1 MHCENGAARR
11 GDFRRQVM
19 TARTLLRPE
28 KWMDSSS
35 NWMTELQETLEL
47 LRHGDA
53 EDCAARLRTMLRAC
67 GHDPVRRAMT
77 LDGLGRALL
86 ALKRH
91 GQAAAALEESL
102 ALLRALPRKDLPL
115 LAGVMQNLAHVQ
127 LEAGDPQKSAAIGL
141 EAVRLCEENFGPDS
155 PRLAEALLHIS
166 AAYYRQRRLDDA
178 ETFLARAQAIWER
191 QNPTP
196 PELGTCYNN
205 LGRIQEERGHLAEG
219 IALHRKALALRGDL
233 LGGCHEDTAFSLG
246 NLGVALA
253 SDGQWAEAAD
263 TLEAAVACY
272 ARLGRSGSPEAVG
285 YKRNLTVCRKALEA
299 LGGASVP
306 MAGDPPSE
314 AADRREGLLMEIVER
329 ELVMFL
335 ATPNEGG
342 TAACQQRPD
351 SFRIMRRMAHAPLS
365 DATLE
370 AYAADL
376 RLAERQGRN
385 FMIEKYARM
394 DNRLPPLQNN
404 PLIDEVVGMEAAFM
418 REASARYP
426 AVIVHGGDGQFEN
439 YLRCE
444 LETFSPATLDLY
456 ARDMRRAAREG
467 RNPAEERYRCLARL
481 MGKGSLE
488 EMENRARRDG

>member
-1 MHCENGAARR
+1 
-11 GDFRRQVM
+11 
-19 TARTLLRPE
+19 
-28 KWMDSSS
+28 MDSNA
-35 NWMTELQETLEL
+35 NWITELQATREL
-47 LRHGDA
+47 LRHGNAEDCA
-53 EDCAARLRTMLRAC
+53 EDCAARLRTMLRTC
-67 GHDPVRRAMT
+67 GNDSVRRAMT

-86 ALKRH
+86 ALKHYDR
-91 GQAAAALEESL
+91 AAAALEESL
-102 ALLRALPRKDLPL
+102 ALLRALPCKNLPL
-115 LAGVMQNLAHVQ
+115 LAGVLQNLAHVR
-127 LEAGDPQKSAAIGL
+127 LEAGEPQKSEAIGL
-141 EAVRLCEENFGPDS
+141 EAVALCEKNFGPDS
-155 PRLAEALLHIS
+155 PRLAEALLHLS
-166 AAYYRQRRLDDA
+166 AAYYRQRRLDEA
-178 ETFLARAQAIWER
+178 EARLERARAIWEG

-205 LGRIQEERGHLAEG
+205 LGRIQEERGHMAEG
-219 IALHRKALALRGDL
+219 IALHRKALALRRNV
-233 LGGCHEDTAFSLG
+233 LGGCHEDSAFSMG

-253 SDGQWAEAAD
+253 TDGQWAEAAD

-272 ARLGRSGSPEAVG
+272 ARLGRSDSPEALG
-285 YKRNLTVCRKALEA
+285 YKRNLAVCRRALEA
-299 LGGASVP
+299 LGGACVP
-306 MAGDPPSE
+306 MASADPAEEE
-314 AADRREGLLMEIVER
+314 ARREGLLLEIVER

-335 ATPNEGG
+335 ETPNEGG

-394 DNRLPPLQNN
+394 DNRLPPLQDN

-426 AVIVHGGDGQFEN
+426 AVIVYGGDGQFEN

-444 LETFSPATLDLY
+444 LETLSPATLDLY

-488 EMENRARRDG
+488 EMENRARRA